1 VGTFGALLKAA
12 LASSADDP
20 CDAIIQQTAAVGIM
34 YMSTM
39 VSLQKQWVSRKAQQ
53 SHLPFRNSSVLVMLL
68 FCCRPVAV
76 ANHIWETV

>member
-39 VSLQKQWVSRKAQQ
+39 VSLQEQQDLHTAQL
-53 SHLPFRNSSVLVMLL
+53 SHLSCIGSGFTASALRMLL
-68 FCCRPVAV
+68 FSAGLWPY
-76 ANHIWETV
+76 

>member
-1 VGTFGALLKAA
+1 VGAFGALLKAA

-39 VSLQKQWVSRKAQQ
+39 VRIPAGRSRSLLRQVHCMCTDGKWLATPVKL
-53 SHLPFRNSSVLVMLL
+53 HNVLL
-68 FCCRPVAV
+68 FSVV
-76 ANHIWETV
+76 EI